1 MSVHS
6 KLTDSTI
13 ALKLALSI
21 CVGLP
26 LFLMSIKFLEAF
38 FAFHPTLLAVIVW
51 GFVAIGAFMIIS
63 DFLISIFKAFIQ
75 PASLVF
81 LTLGG
86 GAIWFVGHFLF

>member
-6 KLTDSTI
+6 KLTDATV
-13 ALKLALSI
+13 ALKLVLSI
-21 CVGLP
+21 CVGMPIALI
-26 LFLMSIKFLEAF
+26 SIKYLDIF
-38 FAFHPTLLAVIVW
+38 FSFHPTLLHIIFWSFVVVI
-51 GFVAIGAFMIIS
+51 GFMIIS